1 MAAAVLVVAVVV
13 AVLLWLRDTPPP
25 PRERAYLAYTACL
38 LTPSNGVADP
48 DAAPA
53 WSALQEVS
61 LSTRAKVQYLAISG
75 PQTLENALTF
85 VNSLAASGCDLI
97 FAAGPLPVQ
106 AVAKGAAT
114 FPDRRFVTLGG
125 TAAANISTVNAAA
138 PHDEI
143 VRLVADGVRAATP

>member
-1 MAAAVLVVAVVV
+1 MAAVLVLAVVV
-13 AVLLWLRDTPPP
+13 AVLLWPRDTPPP

-38 LTPSNGVADP
+38 LTPAAGVADP
-48 DAAPA
+48 SAAPA

-61 LSTRAKVQYLAISG
+61 ATTRAKVQYLAISG
-75 PQTLENALTF
+75 PQTLDNALTF
-85 VNSLAASGCDLI
+85 VNSLAAAGCNLI

-125 TAAANISTVNAAA
+125 TASANVATVNAAT

-143 VRLVADGVRAATP
+143 VRVVTDGVRAATP